1 MSYNYAVAHISY
13 DDDEGYQIAVCKLFS
28 MEEYDDETVSKV
40 LDLIYFKTKDQPLFQ
55 VVYNQAASFMLS
67 ENQEIGLGVLFSY
80 DNLPFFH
87 QMLVA
92 FHTLDNQFDDS
103 CLAYVNLHKKLFS

>member
-1 MSYNYAVAHISY
+1 MSYNYDIAQISY
-13 DDDEGYQIAVCKLFS
+13 EDDEGYQAAVCTLFS
-28 MEEYDDETVSKV
+28 MEEYDDDTVGTV
-40 LDLIYFKTKDQPLFQ
+40 LDFIYFKTKDHPLFQ

-80 DNLPFFH
+80 DNLPLFH

-92 FHTLDNQFDDS
+92 FHILDNRFGDS
-103 CLAYVNLHKKLFS
+103 CEAYVNLHKKLFS